1 MSLTN
6 ILILILAALLIRIAF
21 PGKLRKWALLVIS
34 IVAIYWLQPT
44 LPIRNMD
51 FWFPTTTL
59 GLIFLGWGLTAEKE
73 QLNDRGNWLAAGLG
87 ILTLILIG
95 LTRFISLKGIITAT
109 RPPQFYQVSIAV
121 LIITALL
128 LLFAR
133 FLKTSRKTL
142 TVVIISLLL
151 IFIFLKNPSLARF
164 SSAGLRSLMAQNP
177 SLAKSTDLGWL
188 GFSYVAFR
196 LIHTLL
202 DRINNRLK
210 KIGLGEYLVFII
222 FFPAVMAGPL
232 DRVQRFQKE
241 LENPT
246 PLSSAEFLQGG
257 KRLFLGL
264 FRKFIIADSLA
275 LIAISSMNVSQVQST
290 GWLWIMLFAYAFQ
303 IFFDFAGYTDIAI
316 GMGILLGFNLPENFN
331 QPYRQQNLTLF
342 WNNWHMSLTQWFR
355 GYFFNPLTRKLR
367 KARKFSVPVII
378 LFTQLATFIIIG
390 LWHGITANFI
400 IWGAW
405 HGLGIFIHNRWSS
418 YANPKTTKLVKE
430 RPFLGSVFKVSGML
444 GTFLFVSLGWVWF
457 ALPTTSLAF
466 TTFAKLFGIG

>member
-6 ILILILAALLIRIAF
+6 ILILILTALLIRIAF

-51 FWFPTTTL
+51 FWFPTATL
-59 GLIFLGWGLTAEKE
+59 GLAFLGWGLTAEKE

-87 ILTLILIG
+87 ALTLILIG
-95 LTRFISLKGIITAT
+95 LTRFVSLKGIFTAT
-109 RPPQFYQVSIAV
+109 RPPQFHQVGIAI
-121 LIITALL
+121 LIITTLL
-128 LLFAR
+128 FLFAR
-133 FLKTSRKTL
+133 FLKASRKTL
-142 TVVIISLLL
+142 TVAIITLLL
-151 IFIFLKNPSLARF
+151 IFIVLKNPSLARF
-164 SSAGLRSLMAQNP
+164 SSAGLRSAMAQNP
-177 SLAKSTDLGWL
+177 TLAKSTDLGWL

-210 KIGLGEYLVFII
+210 KIGLGEYIVFII
-222 FFPAVMAGPL
+222 FFPVVMAGPL

-246 PLSSAEFLQGG
+246 PFSSAELLQGG

-316 GMGILLGFNLPENFN
+316 GMGVLLGF
-331 QPYRQQNLTLF
+331 QPA
-342 WNNWHMSLTQWFR
+342 
-355 GYFFNPLTRKLR
+355 RKLQS
-367 KARKFSVPVII
+367 ALPSAQPDPV
-378 LFTQLATFIIIG
+378 LEQLAYVPHAVVSRVFFQPPHPQAAESAKIFCARHYSFHPACYIHHHW
-390 LWHGITANFI
+390 LV
-400 IWGAW
+400 AW
-405 HGLGIFIHNRWSS
+405 NHREFYHLGCLAWSWNIHSS
-418 YANPKTTKLVKE
+418 
-430 RPFLGSVFKVSGML
+430 
-444 GTFLFVSLGWVWF
+444 SLEQF
-457 ALPTTSLAF
+457 RKS
-466 TTFAKLFGIG
+466 